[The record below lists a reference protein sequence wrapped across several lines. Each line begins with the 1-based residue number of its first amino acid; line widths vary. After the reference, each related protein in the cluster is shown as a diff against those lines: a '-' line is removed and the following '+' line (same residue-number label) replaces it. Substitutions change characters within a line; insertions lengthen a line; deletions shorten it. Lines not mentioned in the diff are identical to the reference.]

1 MHHILTQE
9 PFGSRLR
16 EIDARL
22 GEPGPHDIPALFSE
36 IPLDVFAIATCGGPS
51 TYTNIETYF
60 PRMPTDEF
68 QAGWVGSSGEQL
80 LRQSV
85 LFVKTCV
92 AQYERHC
99 GRSISRANI
108 LDYGV
113 GWGRIIRLF
122 NRFVPEGQ
130 VFGVDAWDYV
140 LEIAR
145 GLGIRAQLGSVS
157 SYPTELPFENKFG
170 LILAFSVFTHLSEK
184 SATLA
189 ARVCAGALAPKGVFI
204 ATIRPLEFF
213 ADGTHEALRLS
224 YAARG
229 FGFSPNPSIDALD
242 GDISYGDTA
251 MTVDYIEKH
260 WPWLKVVSLD
270 YSMSDPAQLIV
281 IMMRS

>member
-1 MHHILTQE
+1 MHPILRQE

-16 EIDARL
+16 DIDARL
-22 GEPGPHDIPALFSE
+22 GGPEPHDIPAMFSD
-36 IPLDVFAIATCGGPS
+36 IPLDVFGIVTCIATSG
-51 TYTNIETYF
+51 YENIDRHF
-60 PRMPTDEF
+60 PRMPSDEF
-68 QAGWVGSSGEQL
+68 QAAWVGSSGEQL

-85 LFVKTCV
+85 LFVKTCI
-92 AQYERHC
+92 AHYERHC

-130 VFGVDAWDYV
+130 LFGVDAWDHI

-145 GLGIRAQLGSVS
+145 GLGVRAHLESVS

-189 ARVCAGALAPKGVFI
+189 ARVCAGALSPKGVFI

-213 ADGTHEALRLS
+213 VDGTYEELRLS

-229 FGFSPNPSIDALD
+229 FGFSPNRSIEALD
-242 GDISYGDTA
+242 GDISYGDA
-251 MTVDYIEKH
+251 AIAVDYIEKH

>member
-16 EIDARL
+16 DIDARL
-22 GEPGPHDIPALFSE
+22 GHPGPHDIPALFSE

-51 TYTNIETYF
+51 TYTSIESYF

-85 LFVKTCV
+85 LFVKTCISH
-92 AQYERHC
+92 YERHC
-99 GRSISRANI
+99 GRAVSRANI

-122 NRFVPEGQ
+122 NRFVPDSQ
-130 VFGVDAWDYV
+130 LFGVDAWDHI

-145 GLGIRAQLGSVS
+145 DLGVRAHLGGVS
-157 SYPTELPFENKFG
+157 PYPTELPFEHKFG
-170 LILAFSVFTHLSEK
+170 LVLAFSVFTHLSEK

-189 ARVCAGALAPKGVFI
+189 ARVCAEALSPKGVFI
-204 ATIRPLEFF
+204 ATIRPLDFF
-213 ADGTHEALRLS
+213 TGATHEALRIS

-229 FGFSPNPSIDALD
+229 FGFSPNPSIEALD

-251 MTVDYIEKH
+251 IAVDYIQKH